1 MSEREW
7 KRLDGVGRVE
17 EGLLS
22 NGEADLQRLIAT
34 APSTKLRHRENEGA
48 LPMRAVE
55 LSLQCPSPGAMGRP
69 LPTKSGEV
77 VVLADRRQ

>member
-34 APSTKLRHRENEGA
+34 PHQQNCATAKTKELSR
-48 LPMRAVE
+48 MRTVE

-77 VVLADRRQ
+77 VLLADRRQ